1 MRHHPLTRAAAGLAV
16 VVALSGCQGGDV
28 ANTPAPS
35 ISPIL
40 PTAVTTTPTPDEP
53 SATPSVMPTSSS
65 PLITSRPTT
74 SADLETLAAEAEQ
87 LYIEYKT
94 LRLKYEAEG
103 GIDGPLPEDLKKY
116 VAGFESQSAEAVLK
130 DAHQAGSHLELTENL
145 RFVRLGTF
153 MDNLEPESLIGLR
166 MCDDGSKVVHVSA
179 DGTRRPAAILRHW
192 SEFARGPEGTLQ
204 VIYSEVERVSSCDA

>member
-1 MRHHPLTRAAAGLAV
+1 MRHHPLTLAAAGLAV
-16 VVALSGCQGGDV
+16 VVALSGCQGGDA

-53 SATPSVMPTSSS
+53 SATPSATPASSS

-116 VAGFESQSAEAVLK
+116 VSGREAEAADIILRTVHKEGTKL
-130 DAHQAGSHLELTENL
+130 DNAENF
-145 RFVRLGTF
+145 RFVRVGTF
-153 MDNLEPESLIGLR
+153 MDKLEPEAIIGVQ
-166 MCDDGSKVVHVSA
+166 MCDDASKVVHVDAQGQRSQ
-179 DGTRRPAAILRHW
+179 AATMMHW
-192 SEFARGPEGTLQ
+192 SEFARGPDGTLRIVYNVVKQ
-204 VIYSEVERVSSCDA
+204 VDSCDA